1 MLKLFYTIG
10 QAAALSGVS
19 VVTVRRYTESNKIHC
34 TRTLGGHRRFEHD
47 DLFPKENDGL
57 TLLYARVSSRD
68 QKEDLA
74 RQVKTLQAH
83 CTENLDIQVAV
94 QKMVQ
99 RHLRR
104 IFAQKPDVAMAWLGR
119 AALTARRR
127 LCGS

>member
-10 QAAALSGVS
+10 QAAALLGVS

-34 TRTLGGHRRFEHD
+34 TRTLGGHRRFKHD

-74 RQVKTLQAH
+74 RQVKTLQDH
-83 CTENLDIQVAV
+83 CIEKDW
-94 QKMVQ
+94 
-99 RHLRR
+99 H
-104 IFAQKPDVAMAWLGR
+104 DVHDTGHW
-119 AALTARRR
+119 
-127 LCGS
+127 

>member
-10 QAAALSGVS
+10 QAAALLGVS

-34 TRTLGGHRRFEHD
+34 TRTLGGHRRFKHD

-68 QKEDLA
+68 QVEDLA
-74 RQVKTLQAH
+74 RQKDTLQAH